1 MTEDEVHSCFASPDP
16 TELTLQMFISAA
28 SLFPDSMSGQLP
40 LQNTKV

>member
-1 MTEDEVHSCFASPDP
+1 MTEDEVHSCFASP